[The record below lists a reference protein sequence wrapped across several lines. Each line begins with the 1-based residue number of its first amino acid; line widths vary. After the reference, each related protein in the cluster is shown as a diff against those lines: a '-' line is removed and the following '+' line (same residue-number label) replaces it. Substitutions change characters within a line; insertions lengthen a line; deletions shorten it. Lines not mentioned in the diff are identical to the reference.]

1 MTGSFQAVDGG
12 VTFHDVGIGNRN
24 ALVGTISDVNIF
36 ITHIDCWIYR
46 VFKRYW
52 PPKE

>member
-12 VTFHDVGIGNRN
+12 VTFHDVGNRN

-36 ITHIDCWIYR
+36 ITHIDWWIYR
-46 VFKRYW
+46 VFKRYR
-52 PPKE
+52 PRKE